1 MRELVSTW
9 GPYLKDFYEYKRL
22 SGFKYNSAESVIY
35 QFDRYY
41 KSLGINELKFTRDIV
56 EPFLYICLLYTSDA
70 ADDLLCVDLDGRR
83 ILKKK
88 K

>member
-41 KSLGINELKFTRDIV
+41 KSLGIMNLN
-56 EPFLYICLLYTSDA
+56 LLE
-70 ADDLLCVDLDGRR
+70 
-83 ILKKK
+83 I
-88 K
+88 

>member
-1 MRELVSTW
+1 MRELISTW

-41 KSLGINELKFTRDIV
+41 KSLGINWFQ
-56 EPFLYICLLYTSDA
+56 SQGQN
-70 ADDLLCVDLDGRR
+70 DDRE
-83 ILKKK
+83 
-88 K
+88 